1 MIIDDPEDEIQ
12 ETYDDYG
19 DYEAAGPSGEGV
31 TDETKGR
38 HVFFVNSNMLCHSV
52 KIT

>member
-38 HVFFVNSNMLCHSV
+38 HDFFVNSNM
-52 KIT
+52 